1 MKIFKVALS
10 TLLITLTIIIIG
22 VLFIKLVSIEYSNKE
37 TIQIEVKDK
46 YIKRKGSGETAK
58 DVYMVVDTNNNTYEI
73 TDLMFIG
80 KFNSTD
86 IYNRL
91 DIGQVYTVEV
101 TGIRNNFMSWYR
113 NINKIIE

>member
-1 MKIFKVALS
+1 MDLFKKII
-10 TLLITLTIIIIG
+10 LIIIIIG
-22 VLFIKLVSIEYSNKE
+22 IVAGFIKIASIEYSNKE

-46 YIKRKGSGETAK
+46 YIKRQGSGETAK

-101 TGIRNNFMSWYR
+101 TGVRNNFMSWYR

>member
-1 MKIFKVALS
+1 MDLFKRI
-10 TLLITLTIIIIG
+10 LLIIIIVG
-22 VLFIKLVSIEYSNKE
+22 MVVGFIKIISIEYSNKE

-46 YIKRKGSGETAK
+46 YIKIQGNGKTAE
-58 DVYMVVDTNNNTYEI
+58 DAYMVVDTNNNTYEI
-73 TDLMFIG
+73 TDLLFIG

-91 DIGQVYTVEV
+91 TIGQTYIVEV
-101 TGIRNNFMSWYR
+101 TGVRNNFMSWYR

>member
-1 MKIFKVALS
+1 MNTSDKIIVVIAIV
-10 TLLITLTIIIIG
+10 LIIFMGIG
-22 VLFIKLVSIEYSNKE
+22 VTKLATIEYSNKE

-46 YIKRKGSGETAK
+46 YIKRSG
-58 DVYMVVDTNNNTYEI
+58 DNDSYMVVDTNNNTYEI
-73 TDLMFIG
+73 TDLLFIG

-91 DIGQVYTVEV
+91 DIGQVYIVEV
-101 TGIRNNFMSWYR
+101 TGVRNNFMSWYR

>member
-1 MKIFKVALS
+1 MDLFKKII
-10 TLLITLTIIIIG
+10 LIIIIIG
-22 VLFIKLVSIEYSNKE
+22 IVAGFIKIASIEYSNKE

-46 YIKRKGSGETAK
+46 YIKRQGSGETAK

-101 TGIRNNFMSWYR
+101 TGVRNNFMSWYR
-113 NINKIIE
+113 NINKIVE

>member
-1 MKIFKVALS
+1 MNIIDRTMVVIAIILVVCMCIGAVK
-10 TLLITLTIIIIG
+10 LI
-22 VLFIKLVSIEYSNKE
+22 SIEYSNKE

-46 YIKRKGSGETAK
+46 YIKRSGEHDT
-58 DVYMVVDTNNNTYEI
+58 YMVVDSNNTTYQI
-73 TDLMFIG
+73 TDLAFIG

-91 DIGQVYTVEV
+91 DIGQTYTVEV